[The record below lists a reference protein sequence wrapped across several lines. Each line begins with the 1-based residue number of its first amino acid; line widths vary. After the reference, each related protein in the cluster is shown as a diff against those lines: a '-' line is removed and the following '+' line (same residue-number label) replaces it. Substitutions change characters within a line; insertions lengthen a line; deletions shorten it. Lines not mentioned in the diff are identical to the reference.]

1 MLRHRPGPIAL
12 LAAAAILPAALLE
25 TLGSS
30 TVPVGGLEHLLV
42 VGVTALVAAIAAGHL
57 TATAV
62 RRRDA
67 QTALLGTAFSTMTS
81 MLAVRA
87 LATPSVIFGM
97 NGVAALA
104 GGLSLRAGAGVLAL
118 SALPGLRST
127 RRMGRLLALQAA
139 LAAGVVGLGAVG
151 LAWPALV
158 PAVPASG
165 GRAALTLMAVG
176 LALFALLA
184 NRALRTYAL
193 TRRADDLVVAV
204 GCAWLGVASIATLS
218 RAPGTAG
225 FYLGHLLEV
234 SGVLLLGVPV
244 ALDLRRGAASR
255 PLVGD
260 LRAAEVVAAE
270 EAYLGARVRA
280 LMVRLA
286 DHDGSTEGHSRR
298 VALLAV
304 QVGETPGLAP
314 ATARPPAVRGLP
326 PATLPHLAV
335 CGLLHDIGKLAV
347 PGEILRKPGKLTD
360 AEYDAVKRHPAAGVA
375 LLRELGGFPAAVHA
389 LVGEHHERLDGGG
402 YPLGRTGAE
411 LEIGPRILAACD
423 VYDALV
429 SDRVYREAW
438 TAERALSLL
447 RDQAGSAFDAACVES
462 LARVVG
468 LAPVAAPE
476 AARAV
481 GAGARSA
488 ARGWRAGDPP
498 RLTRAL

>member
-1 MLRHRPGPIAL
+1 MLRHRPGPVAL
-12 LAAAAILPAALLE
+12 LAAAAVLPAALLE

-30 TVPVGGLEHLLV
+30 TVPVGGLEHLV
-42 VGVTALVAAIAAGHL
+42 VGGVTALVAAIASGHL
-57 TATAV
+57 TATAI

-81 MLAVRA
+81 MLGVHA
-87 LATPSVIFGM
+87 LATPGVLVGP
-97 NGVAALA
+97 NGVVALA
-104 GGLSLRAGAGVLAL
+104 GGLSLPAGATVLAL

-127 RRMGRLLALQAA
+127 RRMGVLLAVQVV

-158 PAVPASG
+158 PPVPASG
-165 GRAALTLMAVG
+165 SRAALTLMAVG
-176 LALFALLA
+176 VALFALLA
-184 NRALRTYAL
+184 NRAMRTFAL

-204 GCAWLGVASIATLS
+204 GCAWLAVASVATLTRPIGS
-218 RAPGTAG
+218 AG

-260 LRAAEVVAAE
+260 LSAAEVVAAE

-286 DHDGSTEGHSRR
+286 AHDGSTEGHSRR

-304 QVGETPGLAP
+304 QVGEALGLAP
-314 ATARPPAVRGLP
+314 ATLR
-326 PATLPHLAV
+326 HLAV
-335 CGLLHDIGKLAV
+335 GGLLHDIGKLSVA
-347 PGEILRKPGKLTD
+347 GEILRKPGKLTD
-360 AEYDAVKRHPAAGVA
+360 AEYDAVKAHPAAGVR
-375 LLRELGGFPAAVHA
+375 LLRELGGFAAPVHA
-389 LVGEHHERLDGGG
+389 LVGEHHERLDGAG
-402 YPLGRTGAE
+402 YPLGRTEAE
-411 LEIGPRILAACD
+411 LTIGPRILAVCD

-429 SDRVYREAW
+429 SDRVYRDAW
-438 TAERALSLL
+438 TPERALALL
-447 RDQAGSAFDAACVES
+447 REQSGSAFDPGCVES

-468 LAPVAAPE
+468 LARAEAPS
-476 AARAV
+476 AQRA
-481 GAGARSA
+481 AGAPA
-488 ARGWRAGDPP
+488 I
-498 RLTRAL
+498 RLA

>member
-1 MLRHRPGPIAL
+1 MLAHRPGPIAI

-42 VGVTALVAAIAAGHL
+42 VGLTALVAAIASGHL

-81 MLAVRA
+81 MLAVHA
-87 LATPSVIFGM
+87 LATPGVLFGT
-97 NGVAALA
+97 NGVVALA
-104 GGLSLRAGAGVLAL
+104 GGLSLPAGAGVLAL
-118 SALPGLRST
+118 SALPGLRRT

-139 LAAGVVGLGAVG
+139 LAAGVAGLGAVG

-158 PAVPASG
+158 PAVPTTGS
-165 GRAALTLMAVG
+165 RAALTLMAIG
-176 LALFALLA
+176 LGLFALLA

-204 GCAWLGVASIATLS
+204 GCAWLAVASIATLT

-260 LRAAEVVAAE
+260 LSAAEVVAAE

-304 QVGETPGLAP
+304 QVGETLGLAP
-314 ATARPPAVRGLP
+314 ATLR
-326 PATLPHLAV
+326 HLAV
-335 CGLLHDIGKLAV
+335 GGLLHDIGKLAV

-360 AEYDAVKRHPAAGVA
+360 AEYDAVKRHPAAGVQ

-389 LVGEHHERLDGGG
+389 LVGEHHERLDGAG

-438 TAERALSLL
+438 TAERALALL
-447 RDQAGSAFDAACVES
+447 REQAGSAFDAACVES

-468 LAPVAAPE
+468 LVPVVAPAVA
-476 AARAV
+476 RGV
-481 GAGARSA
+481 GAPAIHLA
-488 ARGWRAGDPP
+488 
-498 RLTRAL
+498 